1 MHRITIVL
9 ALLVVSARPAVAQ
22 APSATRG
29 RLSLGP
35 FAGLNYTKFGG
46 NDGGDSDSRTDF
58 AIGGQIDYDFVGG
71 ALFRTGLIY
80 SRRGA
85 ETSDAGTTVAI
96 KLSYLEVPI
105 LVGYQFPTTSSV
117 RPYFLGGLNAG
128 FKTGCSF
135 EGSNG
140 SSTASIACDDPNIGA
155 NMSSTDFA
163 LVGGAGLS
171 LPIGLS
177 SVRLDVRYAYG
188 LTNVAK
194 DADTKNRGF
203 TFGLAYMIPMG
214 R

>member
-1 MHRITIVL
+1 M
-9 ALLVVSARPAVAQ
+9 
-22 APSATRG
+22 
-29 RLSLGP
+29 
-35 FAGLNYTKFGG
+35 
-46 NDGGDSDSRTDF
+46 
-58 AIGGQIDYDFVGG
+58 
-71 ALFRTGLIY
+71 
-80 SRRGA
+80 
-85 ETSDAGTTVAI
+85 
-96 KLSYLEVPI
+96 
-105 LVGYQFPTTSSV
+105 

-128 FKTGCSF
+128 FKTGCSL

-140 SSTASIACDDPNIGA
+140 SSTVSIACDDPNIGA
-155 NMSSTDFA
+155 DISSTDFA

-203 TFGLAYMIPMG
+203 TFGIAYMIPMG